1 MTRNDQT
8 HRSPKRRSARKG
20 TPLGQQ
26 VFRFSSR
33 LALLN
38 HEDENQYSY
47 LRGELSGAQ
56 YELAANVPCL
66 HRSVAVVALAL
77 GLAACGTSRGSLD
90 NEPTIA
96 SLQGLRV
103 SVQKESL
110 AKVDAEK
117 AIAAYRAFAAAAPD
131 APQRPEVLRRLGD
144 LEVEKVEARI
154 ADGRAAGDKA
164 DWQGAIKQYQA
175 LLKEYPQEA
184 GHDRVL
190 YQLSRAHEQGGE
202 LELALATLDQLVTRF
217 PHSTHLGEAQFR
229 RGELLFTARQ
239 YPRAEEAYAR
249 VLALSQGTAL
259 HERSLYMRGWSQFK
273 QARLDEALGSFF
285 AVLDLKIGS
294 ADADVIDI
302 AELKSLS
309 RADRDLVEDTFRVMG
324 LSLQSLQGA
333 DAIARH
339 IDAAAIRGHY
349 EFRVYQQLAELY
361 LKQERF
367 KDAADTLGV
376 FTRRAPLHPHAPALQ
391 AKVIEIHEA
400 AGFATLALA
409 AKKDHVQR
417 YGVGS
422 EFQRKHP
429 ALWLEKA
436 QPLVKTHLVELAR
449 HHHALAQKTKAAED
463 VKEAVRWYRS
473 LLVGFPQDQTASANR
488 FLLAELLHDDGRL
501 DEAATEFEK
510 TAYGSTP
517 HPRAADAGYAALLD
531 RVELAKR
538 ASDTERLGLQ
548 RAAVAAQLRFVDGFK
563 GDPRV
568 APVLTHAAETLY
580 ALRDAGA
587 VALAQRVLDLS
598 QPAALPEHRRVAL
611 TVLAH
616 GAFEAGDFAS
626 AESRYTALLALVP
639 AGDVARA
646 DLVERQAASIY
657 KQAEAARSAGRLGD
671 AGRLF
676 ARVGDVAPDAS
687 VRAAAQ
693 FDAAATMMLA
703 KDWAG
708 AARQLEDFRTRY
720 ARHPLTADVPGKLA
734 VVYSELSQWSLAA
747 AEFEG
752 LARSASDKSVA
763 LEAQWHAAE
772 LYERGALGGAAPSAS
787 ALRAYERFLLLGPVD
802 LGRVV
807 EARGRVLDAARAEG
821 SGARV
826 ASLASELVRVEAS
839 GGAGRTARTRSL
851 ASSASLLLVAPSL
864 DAYRKVALVEPLTK
878 ALKLKKLRMEEVLK
892 AYAQVSE
899 YGVPEAVTA
908 ATLHTALLYE
918 DFGQALMASQR
929 PKKLKKA
936 ELEQYNVMLEEQ
948 AFPFEEKAIELHEL
962 NARRTL
968 DGLYDS
974 AVQQSFAALRKLR
987 PARWNKAERSDA
999 DVVAA
1004 VDPAAKPGD
1013 ARGFNHAGVAQ
1024 RQAGDFKAAR
1034 LAYERAL
1041 EIDPA
1046 YAPALLNLGI
1056 LHDLYLGDAARAAEL
1071 YARYLALTPAGDGAV
1086 TKWLAEL
1093 KNRKPAQ
1100 VAARK
1105 EP

>member
-1 MTRNDQT
+1 MNRPQAPAVRPQAPTVRPEVSKGECGQVQRASKCAQGET
-8 HRSPKRRSARKG
+8 SPEALKARQG
-20 TPLGQQ
+20 PSIPQGERTLEP
-26 VFRFSSR
+26 V
-33 LALLN
+33 
-38 HEDENQYSY
+38 YSTTV
-47 LRGELSGAQ
+47 
-56 YELAANVPCL
+56 VPCL
-66 HRSVAVVALAL
+66 LRLVAGAGLVI

-90 NEPTIA
+90 NEPTLA
-96 SLQGLRV
+96 SLQGKRL
-103 SVQKESL
+103 SVQKENL

-144 LEVEKVEARI
+144 LEMEKVEARI
-154 ADGRAAGDKA
+154 ADGRSAGDKA
-164 DWQGAIKQYQA
+164 DWQGAVKQYQA

-190 YQLSRAHEQGGE
+190 YQLSRAHEQGGA

-217 PHSTHLGEAQFR
+217 PQSTYLGEAQFR

-239 YPRAEEAYAR
+239 YPQAEEAYAR
-249 VLALSQGTAL
+249 VLTLADARTL
-259 HERSLYMRGWSQFK
+259 HERALYMRGWSLFK

-285 AVLDLKIGS
+285 SVLDRKL
-294 ADADVIDI
+294 ADADPAIVEL

-309 RADRDLVEDTFRVMG
+309 RADRDLLEDSFRVTG
-324 LSLQSLQGA
+324 LCLQSLQGA
-333 DAIARH
+333 DTIARH
-339 IDAAAIRGHY
+339 TQQPQRKGY
-349 EFRVYQQLAELY
+349 EFRVYQQLAGLY

-367 KDAADTLGV
+367 KDAADTLDA
-376 FTRRAPLHPHAPALQ
+376 FTRHAPLHPHAPALQ
-391 AKVIEIHEA
+391 AGVIEIHEA

-422 EFQRKHP
+422 EFQRRHP
-429 ALWLEKA
+429 ELWLEKA
-436 QPLVKTHLVELAR
+436 QPLVKTHLAELAR
-449 HHHALAQKTKAAED
+449 HHHALAQKTQAADD

-473 LLVGFPQDQTASANR
+473 LLDGFPQDQTAGANR

-517 HPRAADAGYAALLD
+517 HPRAADAGYAAVLD

-538 ASDTERLGLQ
+538 ASDTERVGLQ

-563 GDPRV
+563 GDARV

-580 ALRDAGA
+580 ALRDAEA
-587 VALAQRVLDLS
+587 VALAQRVLDLQ
-598 QPAALPEHRRVAL
+598 QPAALPEQRRVAL

-616 GAFEAGDFAS
+616 ASFEAGDYVS
-626 AESRYTALLALVP
+626 AESRYTALLVLVP
-639 AGDVARA
+639 AGDVARR

-708 AARQLEDFRTRY
+708 AAAQLEDFRTRH
-720 ARHPLTADVPGKLA
+720 ARHPLAAEVAGKLA
-734 VVYSELSQWSLAA
+734 VVYSELLRWQAAA
-747 AEFEG
+747 AEFES
-752 LARSASDKSVA
+752 LARSSSDKAVA
-763 LEAQWHAAE
+763 LDAQWHAAE
-772 LYERGALGGAAPSAS
+772 LYERAAGAVPSAS

-802 LGRVV
+802 LGRAV

-821 SGARV
+821 SATKTS
-826 ASLASELVRVEAS
+826 SLAVELVRVEAS

-851 ASSASLLLVAPSL
+851 ASSASLLLVTPLL
-864 DAYRKVALVEPLTK
+864 DAYRSVALVEPLAK
-878 ALKLKKLRMEEVLK
+878 QLKLKKLRLEEVLK

-908 ATLHTALLYE
+908 ATLHTALLYQ

-929 PKKLKKA
+929 PKKLNKA

-962 NARRTL
+962 NARRAV
-968 DGLYDS
+968 DGLYNS

-987 PARWNKAERSDA
+987 PVRWNKAERSDA
-999 DVVAA
+999 GVAA
-1004 VDPAAKPGD
+1004 GD
-1013 ARGFNHAGVAQ
+1013 AHGFNHAGVTR

-1071 YARYLALTPAGDGAV
+1071 YASYLALTPAGDGAV